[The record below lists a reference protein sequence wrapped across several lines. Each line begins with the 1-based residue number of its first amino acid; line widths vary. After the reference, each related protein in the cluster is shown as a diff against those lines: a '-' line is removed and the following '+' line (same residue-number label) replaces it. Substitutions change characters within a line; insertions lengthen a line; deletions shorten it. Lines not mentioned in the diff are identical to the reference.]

1 MSERATFVTSFIYCD
16 KCLKKAF
23 TIIHEMQDGNVVV
36 LDRAFAGVVRG
47 GYSGEPFQHIEEISK
62 KLLSECCHE
71 VKIIAIDDYA
81 ETTTGQR
88 ERFKHELNEAQS
100 ETYNAREKIRT
111 QGERIKLLEQQ
122 IKNYR
127 TASGY
132 GVKEN
137 NE

>member
-1 MSERATFVTSFIYCD
+1 MGERATFVTSFIYCD
-16 KCLKKAF
+16 ECLSKAF

-47 GYSGEPFQHIEEISK
+47 LYSGEPFHHIEEIAK
-62 KLLSECCHE
+62 RLQAECCHE

-81 ETTTGQR
+81 EITTDEK
-88 ERFKHELNEAQS
+88 ERLKMELNKAESEA
-100 ETYNAREKIRT
+100 YNARQTTGTLK
-111 QGERIKLLEQQ
+111 ERIKLLEQQ

-127 TASGY
+127 TASGN

-137 NE
+137 NA